1 MTRITIVLLTLLAM
15 PACSKKHG
23 NTDKLAQL
31 CVQAGDDLA
40 RAASSSDNDS
50 FESLL
55 GTTIE
60 ACSQA
65 CDGDDQ
71 PSCTH
76 LETHLHKLCNVAGD
90 VCEKLCSTAQS
101 PSLKDTSCKLAT
113 KKS

>member
-1 MTRITIVLLTLLAM
+1 MPRILIVLAALLAL
-15 PACSKKHG
+15 PACSKRHG

-40 RAASSSDNDS
+40 ASAGGSDTDT

-55 GTTIE
+55 GTTLE

-71 PSCTH
+71 PSCQR
-76 LETHLHKLCNVAGD
+76 LETHLHKLCGVSGD
-90 VCEKLCSTAQS
+90 ICTKLCGTVES
-101 PSLKDTSCKLAT
+101 PSLKQATCKLAPKQT
-113 KKS
+113 